1 MATESL
7 IVELDARTAKLDAK
21 LNSTNDKLDKLTKSA
36 ENSDSAF
43 KNFTKTADKAGN
55 ILGGAALGA
64 IALSGAVN
72 AIVLASAKGRRE
84 LELLS
89 GQARTTTSDFQAL
102 AFATGKYGIDADQ
115 IGDIS
120 KEISLKVA
128 EFSTA
133 GTGAFQDYADV
144 MKLTKDEA
152 RSAAEEFQ
160 GLSSQEVLGTMISRM
175 ESAGATAG
183 DMGFAI
189 DSLASDAE
197 RIIPLFL
204 KNSEELKEL
213 KKRFDDVNKSLQIT
227 GTQAKGLADLSTS
240 FKLMTAQLTNATTQ
254 ISATLAP
261 VLDDFFNDVIDIVPH
276 ATQTIIDFANSL
288 LAPQNIRTK
297 AGFLQ
302 QISESQVIIL
312 EAQANLRQAE
322 QDAAKFTGGM
332 INTAKARAEG
342 FEAIIRDEKTRTAE
356 LNEQLSLLLL
366 QKGALDDVHR
376 ASGGQIGGET
386 VTSVGPVNS
395 GGLGTGEEVQAIADR
410 FKLEETLLAEKLVRE
425 LQIIGDNNELKVELE
440 KEFADNINRIRE
452 KSEKEKEKGD
462 TKASKSEEKIESL
475 KRSFAERTA
484 MTLLSSATTTQQK
497 LFSIVKDAAAGQI
510 EAYGLTA
517 GAKALAELGPI
528 AGPPVAASY
537 IGWSQVAAGIVR
549 ALPLGGGGG
558 GTAPGNG
565 STQTQQTQPQP
576 QQENFTPETSSLEF
590 NSATQGGS
598 TNINLTVPDGD
609 EIGMALANWILK
621 AQKEGRV

>member
-21 LNSTNDKLDKLTKSA
+21 LNSTNDKLVKLT
-36 ENSDSAF
+36 ENSKKSDDGLKKLGSSA
-43 KNFTKTADKAGN
+43 KIAGTA
-55 ILGGAALGA
+55 ILQTAAA
-64 IALSGAVN
+64 AVALAGAVS
-72 AIVLASAKGRRE
+72 AIVVSSAKSRRE
-84 LELLS
+84 LELLAN
-89 GQARTTTSDFQAL
+89 QAKTTTSDFQAL
-102 AFATGKYGIDADQ
+102 SFATNTYGINGEQ
-115 IGDIS
+115 IADIS
-120 KEISLKVA
+120 KDIADKVG
-128 EFSTA
+128 EFSAA

-152 RSAAEEFQ
+152 RATAQEFE
-160 GLSSQEVLGTMISRM
+160 GLSSQEILGTMVSRM
-175 ESAGATAG
+175 EDASVSG
-183 DMGFAI
+183 DKMTFVLE
-189 DSLASDAE
+189 SLGNDAS
-197 RIIPLFL
+197 RLIPLF
-204 KNSEELKEL
+204 KGNSKELLEL
-213 KKRFDDVNKSLQIT
+213 KKRFDDVNSSLQIT
-227 GTQAKGLADLSTS
+227 GTQAEALRDVSNTFTLLSS
-240 FKLMTAQLTNATTQ
+240 SAGNATTA

-261 VLDDFFNDVIDIVPH
+261 ALDNFFNDIIAIVPD
-276 ATQTIIDFANSL
+276 ATQTIIDFINSFL
-288 LAPQNIRTK
+288 DAENISSI
-297 AGFLQ
+297 AGVNKEILKVNES
-302 QISESQVIIL
+302 IAKTSETMINQVPRMRAGS
-312 EAQANLRQAE
+312 EAQLAGDQLRLEKLQAQLLVLTE
-322 QDAAKFTGGM
+322 Q
-332 INTAKARAEG
+332 
-342 FEAIIRDEKTRTAE
+342 EKKLE
-356 LNEQLSLLLL
+356 
-366 QKGALDDVHR
+366 DVNR
-376 ASGGQIGGET
+376 LSGGQIGTGT
-386 VTSVGPVNS
+386 PDPLSSV
-395 GGLGTGEEVQAIADR
+395 GGLGTGDEVQAIADR

-452 KSEKEKEKGD
+452 QSEKQKEKGD

-576 QQENFTPETSSLEF
+576 QQENFTPETSSLNF
-590 NSATQGGS
+590 SDATNAGGT
-598 TNINLTVPDGD
+598 TNTIRFATDSGD
-609 EIGMALANWILK
+609 ELMDTIAKLLNKGK
-621 AQKEGRV
+621 KEGRF